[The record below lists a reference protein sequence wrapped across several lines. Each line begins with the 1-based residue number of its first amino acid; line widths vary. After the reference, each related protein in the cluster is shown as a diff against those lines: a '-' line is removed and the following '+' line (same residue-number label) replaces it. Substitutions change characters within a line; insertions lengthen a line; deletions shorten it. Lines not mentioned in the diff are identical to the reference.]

1 MKYHYDFKMF
11 SMLMI
16 ILNLFIVMAKL
27 NFQHHCSGLQYH
39 TIFQKSFE
47 YADLVLKKTFLFLF

>member
-1 MKYHYDFKMF
+1 
-11 SMLMI
+11 MI